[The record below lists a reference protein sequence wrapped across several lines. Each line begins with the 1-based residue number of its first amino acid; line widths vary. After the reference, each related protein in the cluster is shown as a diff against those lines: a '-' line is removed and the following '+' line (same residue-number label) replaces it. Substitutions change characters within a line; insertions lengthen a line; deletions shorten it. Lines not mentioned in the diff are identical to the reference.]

1 MKEKLLRVDWLGG
14 FLFISSSTSLLI
26 AISWGGTKE
35 PWSSFRTLVPF
46 SLGFAGLIITGLWET
61 YGAREP
67 FLRRRLFYCP
77 SAFAAYAGA
86 TIQGFLVSPI
96 PSRVILRPL
105 LTASQL
111 YGALYYVPLYFLAVK
126 EDSPLTTGVNVFPTT
141 CSLIPASVIVGI
153 AVSRLSH
160 VRWAIWSGWIVT
172 TLGTGLM
179 VLWDV
184 DSSKTTW
191 APILVVL
198 GLGHGLVL
206 NAQNF
211 ATQAIAL
218 PKDEAAAAA
227 MYAFLRSLGM
237 AVGVGVG
244 GSIFQNVMKIKLL
257 QFGLPVE
264 IARNAEGYI
273 AVLHTLPADS
283 VMKSQVL
290 ESYVYGLKGV
300 YGLYCG
306 MAGFAS
312 ILSLAIRHFDL
323 NKELESEHKLEENRL
338 SRIINQVDVKAQFEV

>member
-1 MKEKLLRVDWLGG
+1 VLSG
-14 FLFISSSTSLLI
+14 
-26 AISWGGTKE
+26 
-35 PWSSFRTLVPF
+35 
-46 SLGFAGLIITGLWET
+46 
-61 YGAREP
+61 
-67 FLRRRLFYCP
+67 
-77 SAFAAYAGA
+77 
-86 TIQGFLVSPI
+86 
-96 PSRVILRPL
+96 
-105 LTASQL
+105 SQL
-111 YGALYYVPLYFLAVK
+111 YGALYYGPLYFLSVK
-126 EDSPLTTGVNVFPTT
+126 EDSPLTTGVSIFPTT

-153 AVSRLSH
+153 VVSRLNH
-160 VRWAIWSGWIVT
+160 VRWAIWSGWLVT

-179 VLWDV
+179 ILWDV
-184 DSSKTTW
+184 DTSKAAW

-244 GSIFQNVMKIKLL
+244 GSVFQNVMKRKLV

-283 VMKSQVL
+283 AMKSQVL
-290 ESYVYGLKGV
+290 ESFVYGLRGV

-306 MAGFAS
+306 MAGLAG

-323 NKELESEHKLEENRL
+323 DKELETEHKLEENRL
-338 SRIINQVDVKAQFEV
+338 SRIINQVDLMAQFEV